1 MPIQPYCRFRKL
13 PDPMPTFRTTRHV
26 AHSPGRMFDLVA
38 DVERYPEFLPFC
50 KSLVV
55 KRRSV
60 DEDGVETVVA
70 AMSVGYKAIN
80 ENFTSRVKL
89 DRKRMRIVA
98 EYIDGPFSYLDN
110 RWSFMPDTKLGP
122 DGAAVEFY
130 ITYEFKSRMLQL
142 VAGAVFDRIFRIFS
156 EAFEARADA
165 VHGVPALVQ
174 ASSGGL

>member
-1 MPIQPYCRFRKL
+1 MPS
-13 PDPMPTFRTTRHV
+13 FRTVRRV
-26 AHSPGRMFDLVA
+26 AHSPQRMFDLVA

-50 KSLVV
+50 KSLSV
-55 KRRSV
+55 KRRTM
-60 DEDGVETVVA
+60 DEAGIESVVA

-80 ENFTSRVKL
+80 ESFTSRVKL
-89 DRKRMRIVA
+89 DPAKLRIVA
-98 EYIDGPFSYLDN
+98 EYVDGPFSFLDN
-110 RWSFMPDTKLGP
+110 RWTFMADTTKGP

-165 VHGVPALVQ
+165 VYGQPGVKLGA
-174 ASSGGL
+174 ATGG